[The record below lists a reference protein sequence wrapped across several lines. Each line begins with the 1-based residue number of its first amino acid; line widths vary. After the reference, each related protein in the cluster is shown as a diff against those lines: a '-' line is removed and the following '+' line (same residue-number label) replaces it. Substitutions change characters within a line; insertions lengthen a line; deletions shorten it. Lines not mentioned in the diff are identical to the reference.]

1 MTFLPVR
8 SARFLFARL
17 AMVGFGVIGLAVAYA
32 FWSEGNKLAALAA
45 LLFGVGLLVAAVM
58 TGRNGYQ
65 LDGTSIGWRN
75 GMTGVVSAVDLRDV
89 QLVTA
94 TGRAGFQNAIVWT
107 PTSGLGPVAKLFSSA
122 FTATAGPALQEAE
135 ARVGKLYP
143 FQIWTMALGEHGR
156 EQLWQAL
163 RDAGIAVGGYDD
175 LPARR

>member
-17 AMVGFGVIGLAVAYA
+17 ARVGYGVLGLVGANA
-32 FWSEGNKLAALAA
+32 FWSEDDKLAAVAA
-45 LLFGVGLLVAAVM
+45 LLFGAGLCVAAVLS
-58 TGRNGYQ
+58 GRNGYQ

-107 PTSGLGPVAKLFSSA
+107 PTSGLGPVAKIFSST
-122 FTATAGPALQEAE
+122 FTAAAGPVLQEAE

-143 FQIWTMALGEHGR
+143 FQIWTTANSCGR
-156 EQLWQAL
+156 RSETP
-163 RDAGIAVGGYDD
+163 G
-175 LPARR
+175 